1 MLAQVD
7 SVTWQRN
14 RQWPMALPTP
24 EGLPPPPPCK
34 PYWAGKEGEGLRGQ
48 GACLESHSERHGV
61 VLAEGGG
68 PPYRHRAL
76 GAEPTSWP
84 APLRRPSGAA
94 RGLGAVTAPRSQ
106 RLLPGQRP
114 PCVWWLSRWLSSCLG
129 WAWLPPFEALPCCT
143 RIPVATEGTGAHKSP
158 TCFPRAQPRS
168 DISAPSHQS
177 EPAAAQPCPAAR
189 GGAVRGPR
197 AWRAVGVSG
206 HRDPA
211 EQGDSEAPWGQ
222 WLVSVALVSPA
233 HRCHAPTWPSPRCA
247 ASFPPV
253 QVPRACA
260 HVAGA
265 AASAPPPLLRA
276 QAGTRRADGRAR
288 LHPGISPRVTPTP
301 QGAVMSRR
309 SGSPSEAGRR

>member
-1 MLAQVD
+1 MLAQVH

-14 RQWPMALPTP
+14 RQWPVALPTP

-84 APLRRPSGAA
+84 APLPRPSGAA

-143 RIPVATEGTGAHKSP
+143 RTPVAMEGTGAHKSP

-177 EPAAAQPCPAAR
+177 EPAAALPSCEGR
-189 GGAVRGPR
+189 GGARAPGEQWAFPGTATLRSRGIRKPP
-197 AWRAVGVSG
+197 GVSG
-206 HRDPA
+206 WF
-211 EQGDSEAPWGQ
+211 PWP
-222 WLVSVALVSPA
+222 W
-233 HRCHAPTWPSPRCA
+233 
-247 ASFPPV
+247 
-253 QVPRACA
+253 
-260 HVAGA
+260 
-265 AASAPPPLLRA
+265 
-276 QAGTRRADGRAR
+276 
-288 LHPGISPRVTPTP
+288 
-301 QGAVMSRR
+301 
-309 SGSPSEAGRR
+309 